1 MSYKSAICVQENTE
15 ICIQV
20 LFIIQMFTTKV
31 LFTLYR
37 RGMTDTI
44 SQGGRHLAIIALLA
58 IIPVLARLSYQ
69 LFPLRREL
77 HLRHLRRGL
86 APPRRV
92 VA

>member
-20 LFIIQMFTTKV
+20 LFVIQMFTTKV

-44 SQGGRHLAIIALLA
+44 SQGGRQILLSHAILAAYRPLA
-58 IIPVLARLSYQ
+58 AYI
-69 LFPLRREL
+69 
-77 HLRHLRRGL
+77 
-86 APPRRV
+86 
-92 VA
+92 